1 MKTEGVFLPRSVAL
15 LLWFSWLLEEV
26 AAASCVFFM
35 FMLVLCRHLVV
46 VDRKT
51 SLSHQCQRSD
61 FYAFIA
67 AYFIH
72 LFQTLVLFTVKA

>member
-1 MKTEGVFLPRSVAL
+1 MKTKGVFLPQSVAL

-26 AAASCVFFM
+26 AAACRVFYVHAGVM
-35 FMLVLCRHLVV
+35 SPPCGSLC
-46 VDRKT
+46 KT
-51 SLSHQCQRSD
+51 SHSHQCQRSD